1 MQVESQVQS
10 LSEAAL
16 ARSAQTLVANAI
28 GSAFNEDPVI
38 GPDLS
43 RAISVVGSV
52 VKRHGL
58 LLQSTAAHALA
69 ASGRFEVLVDAE
81 IPIVDAAN
89 ELLLARNS
97 IDDLARISIRADA
110 AAERIVTMDL
120 AVIDEEVG
128 WAGIY
133 EMKRGNGLV
142 DGRTRRPIEH
152 DLKAARLVLPS
163 YLAKRGYKNITRVTA
178 GVIDYYGSAGFH
190 KDLKISRDDLDEH
203 FQVPV
208 RDSLD
213 RVTSCLRAALLS
225 EIPNLF
231 STVIKAINRENGR
244 KDVATSAVGL
254 VPDTAPPEDAM
265 ARFISNR
272 PTGPGPRKPAAAV
285 GPCGAA
291 DAWGGGA
298 EDRER
303 RST

>member
-1 MQVESQVQS
+1 MEVESHVHS
-10 LSEAAL
+10 VSAAAL
-16 ARSAQTLVANAI
+16 TRTAQTLVANAVAA
-28 GSAFNEDPVI
+28 AFNEDPVI

-97 IDDLARISIRADA
+97 TNDLARISIRADA

-120 AVIDEEVG
+120 TVIDEEVG
-128 WAGIY
+128 WAGVY
-133 EMKRGNGLV
+133 EVKRGNGPV

-178 GVIDYYGSAGFH
+178 GVIDYYGAAGFH
-190 KDLKISRDDLDEH
+190 KDFKISRDELDAH
-203 FQVPV
+203 FHVPV
-208 RDSLD
+208 RQSLD
-213 RVTSCLRAALLS
+213 QVTSCLRTALLS
-225 EIPNLF
+225 ELPNLF
-231 STVIKAINRENGR
+231 STVIKAINRENAR
-244 KDVATSAVGL
+244 KDATSSATDL
-254 VPDTAPPEDAM
+254 VPDATPTEEAVTH
-265 ARFISNR
+265 FISTR
-272 PTGPGPRKPAAAV
+272 PTGPGPRKPATTIRVSGVA
-285 GPCGAA
+285 
-291 DAWGGGA
+291 
-298 EDRER
+298 
-303 RST
+303 

>member
-1 MQVESQVQS
+1 MQVEPQVQPV
-10 LSEAAL
+10 SESAL
-16 ARSAQTLVANAI
+16 ARSAQALVANAI

-69 ASGRFEVLVDAE
+69 TSGRFEVLVDAE

-110 AAERIVTMDL
+110 ASERIVTMDL
-120 AVIDEEVG
+120 TVIDEEVG
-128 WAGIY
+128 WAGVY
-133 EMKRGNGLV
+133 EMKRGNGPV

-190 KDLKISRDDLDEH
+190 RDLKISRDELDAH
-203 FQVPV
+203 FHVPV
-208 RDSLD
+208 RESLD
-213 RVTSCLRAALLS
+213 QVTSCLRAALLS

-231 STVIKAINRENGR
+231 STLIKAINRENGR

-254 VPDTAPPEDAM
+254 VPDAAPPEDAM
-265 ARFISNR
+265 THFISNR
-272 PTGPGPRKPAAAV
+272 PTGPGPRKPASA
-285 GPCGAA
+285 GQM
-291 DAWGGGA
+291 GGVA
-298 EDRER
+298 
-303 RST
+303 

>member
-1 MQVESQVQS
+1 MEIESHVHS
-10 LSEAAL
+10 VSEAAL
-16 ARSAQTLVANAI
+16 ARSAQTLVANAVA
-28 GSAFNEDPVI
+28 SAFNEDPVI

-52 VKRHGL
+52 VKRHGI
-58 LLQSTAAHALA
+58 LLQTTAARALA

-110 AAERIVTMDL
+110 ASERIVTMDL
-120 AVIDEEVG
+120 AVIDQEVG

-133 EMKRGNGLV
+133 EMKRGNGPV

-178 GVIDYYGSAGFH
+178 GVIDYYGGAGFH
-190 KDLKISRDDLDEH
+190 KDLKISRDDLDDH

-213 RVTSCLRAALLS
+213 RVTACLRAALLS
-225 EIPNLF
+225 ELPNLF
-231 STVIKAINRENGR
+231 STVIKAIDRENAR
-244 KDVATSAVGL
+244 KDGATAVVGM
-254 VPDTAPPEDAM
+254 VPDTAPPEDDITH
-265 ARFISNR
+265 FISNR

-285 GPCGAA
+285 RM
-291 DAWGGGA
+291 GGLA
-298 EDRER
+298 
-303 RST
+303 